1 MVDPYLRIAPGLYC
15 FLPQLN
21 LRQELLLAAC
31 LLARRG
37 MLASNSPGLGDASA
51 GCPPTGQ
58 VVTCSVDEIIR
69 PGWEVKRDVLSRPC
83 SRPKPPLGTSSRSS
97 LICVFLRHE
106 YIAKHS
112 NLCRLKGAH
121 GGRSCPRTNLYKC
134 TSTLSD
140 KLVSLP
146 AWQLF
151 CSLQA
156 HY

>member
-58 VVTCSVDEIIR
+58 VVTCSIDEIIR
-69 PGWEVKRDVLSRPC
+69 RMGGQKRRGVEAMQQAETTAWNIFAQLSHLC
-83 SRPKPPLGTSSRSS
+83 PPET
-97 LICVFLRHE
+97 
-106 YIAKHS
+106 
-112 NLCRLKGAH
+112 
-121 GGRSCPRTNLYKC
+121 
-134 TSTLSD
+134 
-140 KLVSLP
+140 
-146 AWQLF
+146 
-151 CSLQA
+151 
-156 HY
+156 